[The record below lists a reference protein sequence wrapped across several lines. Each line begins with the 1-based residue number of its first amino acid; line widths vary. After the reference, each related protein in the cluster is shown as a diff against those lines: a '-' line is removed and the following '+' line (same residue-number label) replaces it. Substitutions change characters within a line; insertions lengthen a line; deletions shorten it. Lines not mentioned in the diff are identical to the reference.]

1 MTHPSFLRPAT
12 GGPPFDLEPC
22 GPGDHSKFARLRAEI
37 GRAHY
42 WTDRDEWDVARWQ
55 TWLGRPEVHARKIVV
70 DGRAAGIVEL
80 VLHEND
86 LEIELETFGLIPSVI
101 GIGLGGAALTRATV
115 LAWELGGADTR
126 RVRLSTNSLDHP
138 RALPNYLSRG
148 YRIYR
153 EEQSSREIPDDTPEQ
168 HS

>member
-22 GPGDHSKFARLRAEI
+22 GPDDHSEFARLHAEI

-55 TWLGRPEVHARKIVV
+55 EWLGRPELHARKIVV
-70 DGRAAGIVEL
+70 DGRAAGIIEL
-80 VLHEND
+80 AVHEDD

-101 GIGLGGAALTRATV
+101 GTGLGGAALTRATV
-115 LAWELGGADTR
+115 LGWELGGADTR

-138 RALPNYLSRG
+138 RALPNYLARG

-153 EEQSSREIPDDTPEQ
+153 EEQSSREIPDDIPEH